1 MPKLAV
7 DNLVGEV
14 VIPPS
19 KSLAH
24 RAIIASSLADSPSI
38 IKNVSY
44 SKDILATISCLRSLG
59 IEIVTFANSLK
70 VIPHPLKR
78 VSDLNACESGSTL
91 RFMIPLMLLQ
101 DEEIKIDGINRLKTR
116 PINDYLNIFADF
128 KIKYEYNNELP
139 LTVKGRLK
147 AGKYYLK
154 GDTSSQ
160 FLTGLML
167 ALPLLEGD
175 SEIILTSNLESIE
188 YVNMTIKILD
198 LYGIKILKTAKG
210 YYIKG
215 SQKYQSHDYVIPAD
229 FSQAAFFLVA
239 NFLGAKIKLKGLE
252 LNHLQ
257 GDERIIS
264 ILEEMGAS
272 FDSDYL
278 VTSLEPKN
286 IDISLKDEPDLLPI
300 LAVAALA
307 IPGETIFRDLK
318 RLEYKE
324 SNRILATKEL
334 IEAVGGK
341 VEVRDYAMCVSKG
354 NDLRPN
360 RVKVYNDH
368 RILMA
373 AAILNLLTKE
383 ITVDDLK
390 PVNKSFPDFFKIYE
404 ALGGKIYEWAWKGKN
419 GNW

>member
-1 MPKLAV
+1 MPKLVV

-24 RAIIASSLADSPSI
+24 RAIIASSLADGPSI

-44 SKDILATISCLRSLG
+44 SKDILATIFCLRSLG
-59 IEIVTFANSLK
+59 TEIVTFANSLK

-78 VSDLNACESGSTL
+78 VSDLNAWESGSTL

-116 PINDYLNIFADF
+116 PINDYLNIFEDF

-160 FLTGLML
+160 FITGLMF

-198 LYGIKILKTAKG
+198 LYGIKILKTANG
-210 YYIKG
+210 YSIKG
-215 SQKYQSHDYVIPAD
+215 CQKYQSHNYVIPAD
-229 FSQAAFFLVA
+229 FSQAAFFLGA

-257 GDERIIS
+257 GDERIVS

-272 FDSDYL
+272 FNSDYL

-300 LAVAALA
+300 LAVVALA
-307 IPGETIFRDLK
+307 IPGVTVFRDLK

-341 VEVRDYAMCVSKG
+341 VEVRDYAMYISEG
-354 NDLRPN
+354 NSLRPN
-360 RVKVYNDH
+360 MVKVYNDH

-404 ALGGKIYEWAWKGKN
+404 SLGGKIYEWTCKGKN